1 MSIFSMYN
9 VFLFLPPIAIIMA
22 IMIIAGTIAE
32 PSNWSSDPNASVS
45 DIESRTVNR
54 GTFVSVVSAII
65 LAIVGGIMAYFKVP
79 KTMIVTNY
87 GFLLG
92 PVIGYM
98 LDIGIGTDDGFGLST
113 DMSNWIPYVFQS
125 LISAKFLRYVI
136 TVLLDLF
143 ISDPI
148 QDVLGEII
156 EPTKKEMENSKNW
169 YANLVA
175 GNLPSIIQS
184 IVGFITFNAYTNQTR
199 FFWAYPSDDLPVED
213 RMSPF
218 VVSLATA
225 IAGCLYITHNQN
237 SDDVSTKM
245 FYVILAIGLLYAM
258 NQFEIDQAPTE
269 SEEWEKNDTEFG
281 MGVVLFVCFVLYG
294 LIWPLL
300 NAGTGSALK
309 TLEKDAEEVFKVARD
324 DIAGVYNTVGN
335 EFKSLYKDAQF

>member
-1 MSIFSMYN
+1 MSIFSLYN

-22 IMIIAGTIAE
+22 IMIIGTTIAE
-32 PSNWSSDPNASVS
+32 PTNWSSDPNAPES

-65 LAIVGGIMAYFKVP
+65 LSIVGGIMAYFKVP

-98 LDIGIGTDDGFGLST
+98 LDIGIGTDDGFSMSS
-113 DMSNWIPYVFQS
+113 DFSNWIPYIFQS
-125 LISAKFLRYVI
+125 LISAKFFRYVI

-148 QDVLGEII
+148 QDVLGEIV
-156 EPTKKEMENSKNW
+156 EPTRKEMENSTNW

-175 GNLPSIIQS
+175 SNLPSIIQS

-199 FFWAYPSDDLPVED
+199 FFWAYPSDDLPVDD

-218 VVSLATA
+218 IVSLATA
-225 IAGCLYITHNQN
+225 IAGCLYITHNQHA
-237 SDDVSTKM
+237 DDVTTKM
-245 FYVILAIGLLYAM
+245 FYVILAIGLLYTM
-258 NQFEIDQAPTE
+258 NQFGIDQAPTE
-269 SEEWEKNDTEFG
+269 SEEWKKDNTEFG
-281 MGVVLFVCFVLYG
+281 MGVVLFACFVIYG

-309 TLEKDAEEVFKVARD
+309 EINKDIET
-324 DIAGVYNTVGN
+324 VYNVVSN
-335 EFKSLYKDAQF
+335 DLSKLYKTVT